1 VIGYGAPMFDEWQDF
16 YLLIGSSAGALIG
29 LMFVVTTLTIGRDL
43 RTIERGQKLY
53 MSPVVWN
60 FGSIL
65 LLSGAAMAPN
75 LNAVA
80 CGLLAGAV
88 ALGGMVAGIR
98 ITVGILTASDR
109 LTAGWFDIWWYGVVP
124 TVLYLLLAG
133 VAVALGLE
141 LRNAQVALA
150 AVLMAL
156 LLTSI
161 HNAWD
166 LVTWLAPRSSRSG
179 PVEDDGDR

>member
-1 VIGYGAPMFDEWQDF
+1 MFDDWREYYF
-16 YLLIGSSAGALIG
+16 LIGSSAGGLIG
-29 LMFVVTTLTIGRDL
+29 LMFVVTTLTIGRDI

-53 MSPVVWN
+53 MSPVVSH
-60 FGSIL
+60 FAAIL
-65 LLSGAAMAPN
+65 LLSGAAIVPN
-75 LNAVA
+75 LAVTA
-80 CGLLAGAV
+80 FAVLIGLIAIIGI
-88 ALGGMVAGIR
+88 GAGIR
-98 ITVGILTASDR
+98 ITVGILNASDR
-109 LTAGWFDIWWYGVVP
+109 LTAGWFDIWWYGVAP

-133 VAVALGLE
+133 VSVALGFGAAD
-141 LRNAQVALA
+141 AQMALA

-166 LVTWLAPRSSRSG
+166 LVTWLAPRSARSG